1 MLEVRKINDR
11 ISYIKAST
19 EPLSSDVILIE
30 GDEYTYLFDVGNNE
44 EVALQLETLPKKK
57 KIATFSLN

>member
-1 MLEVRKINDR
+1 MPEVIRINDR

-30 GDEYTYLFDVGNNE
+30 GDEYAYFFDVGNVILNE
-44 EVALQLETLPKKK
+44 G
-57 KIATFSLN
+57 